1 MFGKS
6 FRYTFDRNL
15 YISKSMEDTRFK
27 LLEKIFNIFYK
38 FGIRSVSMDDLS
50 AELGI
55 SKKTLYKY
63 FDNKKDIVN
72 AVLQYSLDYD
82 SLYHNEIAEK
92 SLNAIDSLLELS
104 KKNIMEISTLN
115 TKSLYDLKKY
125 YPEILNDYLL
135 KKRNQ
140 MHVYISRNF
149 DEGVRQ
155 GVYRRDLNI
164 DLIAHLY
171 TKRLEDVHTS
181 DTFFEADFSSEK
193 LFETMFEHHIRGIAN
208 AEGVKYFEERKKI
221 FFQEMH

>member
-1 MFGKS
+1 
-6 FRYTFDRNL
+6 
-15 YISKSMEDTRFK
+15 
-27 LLEKIFNIFYK
+27 
-38 FGIRSVSMDDLS
+38 MDDLS

-82 SLYHNEIAEK
+82 ATCHKDIADK

-104 KKNIMEISTLN
+104 RKNIMEVSTLN

-125 YPEILNDYLL
+125 YPEILNEYLTQ
-135 KKRNQ
+135 KRNQ
-140 MHVYISRNF
+140 MHVYITRNF
-149 DEGVRQ
+149 EEGVRQ

-181 DTFFEADFSSEK
+181 ETFFENNFSSEK

-208 AEGVKYFEERKKI
+208 IEGIKYFEARKRE
-221 FFQEMH
+221 FFQEL